1 MVDGSSV
8 MWRRRKVKLSYSSH
22 HLGGICL
29 QGDSGSRRLSRYE
42 EAFEHKDVGKVMKE
56 GEECDRSD
64 RGEHTSQFLLEEVEA
79 LARV

>member
-1 MVDGSSV
+1 
-8 MWRRRKVKLSYSSH
+8 MWRKGKVKQSYSISS
-22 HLGGICL
+22 LCTLEASVACL
-29 QGDSGSRRLSRYE
+29 QGDSGRRMLCWCE

-64 RGEHTSQFLLEEVEA
+64 TSQFLLEEVEA